1 MKILAINSSFRG
13 PKGMSALLIDK
24 LFEGATENGAE
35 CEAIH
40 LAELQINHCIDCQ
53 LCQTP
58 EHLLKCTFDEKDDAS
73 FVFRKMREA
82 DLIIFA
88 TPVYVLGMSSL
99 LKTLFERF
107 YSTAKVGE
115 FHFTKSGMFFHH
127 GDELL
132 AQKPFVPL
140 VVYDNLETEMPKNII
155 SYFKTYSKFSDAEMV
170 GTLIRKSAGMLGV
183 SASSKNKSAIA
194 DSILQAYIQAGRELA
209 TQKKICKSTEK
220 QANQPIVRLPF
231 FVKPMLKLGIGK
243 EQIEKGHARMMQAAM
258 KRNQT

>member
-13 PKGMSALLIDK
+13 PKGVSAFLIDK
-24 LFEGATENGAE
+24 LFKGAMEKGAE
-35 CEAIH
+35 CETIH

-58 EHLLKCTFDEKDDAS
+58 EHLLNCTFDEKDDAN

-99 LKTLFERF
+99 LKTLLERS

-115 FHFTKSGMFFHH
+115 FHFTKSRMFFHH
-127 GDELL
+127 VDQALM
-132 AQKPFVPL
+132 QKPFVPL
-140 VVYDNLETEMPKNII
+140 VVYDNLETKMPKNIV
-155 SYFKTYSKFSDAEMV
+155 SYFKTYSKFADAELV

-183 SASSKNKSAIA
+183 AASQASNHAIA
-194 DSILQAYIQAGRELA
+194 DSIFQAYVQAGRELA
-209 TQKKICKSTEK
+209 IQKKISKPTEK
-220 QANQPIVRLPF
+220 KANQPIIRLPF

-243 EQIEKGHARMMQAAM
+243 DQIEKGHARMMRSVM
-258 KRNQT
+258 KRNQY

>member
-1 MKILAINSSFRG
+1 MKILAVNSSFRG
-13 PKGMSALLIDK
+13 PKGVSAFLIDK
-24 LFEGATENGAE
+24 IFKGAMEKGAV
-35 CEAIH
+35 CETIH
-40 LAELQINHCIDCQ
+40 LAELRINHCIDCQ

-58 EHLLKCTFDEKDDAS
+58 EHLLKCIFDEKDDAS
-73 FVFRKMREA
+73 FVFRKLREA
-82 DLIIFA
+82 DLVIFA

-127 GDELL
+127 QDQAL

-155 SYFKTYSKFSDAEMV
+155 SYFKTYSKFADAELV
-170 GTLIRKSAGMLGV
+170 GTLIRKSAGMLGI
-183 SASSKNKSAIA
+183 SGSPTGNHAIA
-194 DSILQAYIQAGRELA
+194 DSIFQAYVQAGRELA
-209 TQKKICKSTEK
+209 TQKKISKPTEK
-220 QANQPIVRLPF
+220 KANQSIIKLPF

-243 EQIEKGHARMMQAAM
+243 EQIEKGHARMMKSVM
-258 KRNQT
+258 KRDQS

>member
-13 PKGMSALLIDK
+13 PKGVSAFLIDK
-24 LFEGATENGAE
+24 LFKGAMEKGAE
-35 CEAIH
+35 CETIH

-58 EHLLKCTFDEKDDAS
+58 GHFLKCTFDEKDDAS
-73 FVFRKMREA
+73 FVFSKMREA

-115 FHFTKSGMFFHH
+115 FHLTKSGMFFHH
-127 GDELL
+127 GDQALV
-132 AQKPFVPL
+132 KPFLPL

-155 SYFKTYSKFSDAEMV
+155 SYFKTYSKFADADLV
-170 GTLIRKSAGMLGV
+170 GTLIRKSAGMLGLFE
-183 SASSKNKSAIA
+183 SPTSNHAISN
-194 DSILQAYIQAGRELA
+194 SIFEAYVQAGRELV
-209 TQKKICKSTEK
+209 TQKKISKPTEK
-220 QANQPIVRLPF
+220 KANQPIIRLPF
-231 FVKPMLKLGIGK
+231 FVKPMLKLGIGRD
-243 EQIEKGHARMMQAAM
+243 QIEKGHARMMESII
-258 KRNQT
+258 KRVQS

>member
-1 MKILAINSSFRG
+1 MRILAINSSFRG
-13 PKGMSALLIDK
+13 SKGVSAFLIDK
-24 LFEGATENGAE
+24 LFIGAIEKGAE
-35 CEAIH
+35 CETIH

-58 EHLLKCTFDEKDDAS
+58 KHLLKCTFDEKDNAS

-127 GDELL
+127 GDQSLT
-132 AQKPFVPL
+132 QKPFVPL

-155 SYFKTYSKFSDAEMV
+155 SYFKTYSKFTDAELV
-170 GTLIRKSAGMLGV
+170 GTLIRKSAGMLDV
-183 SASSKNKSAIA
+183 SASPTSNHTIS
-194 DSILQAYIQAGRELA
+194 DSIFQAYVQAGRELV
-209 TQKKICKSTEK
+209 TQKKISKLTEK
-220 QANQPIVRLPF
+220 KANQPIIRLPF

-243 EQIEKGHARMMQAAM
+243 EQIEKGHARMMKSVM
-258 KRNQT
+258 KRDKF

>member
-13 PKGMSALLIDK
+13 SKGVSAFLIDK
-24 LFEGATENGAE
+24 LFKGALEKGAE
-35 CEAIH
+35 CETIH

-58 EHLLKCTFDEKDDAS
+58 EHLLKCIFDEKDDVS

-82 DLIIFA
+82 DLIIYA

-99 LKTLFERF
+99 LKTLLERI

-127 GDELL
+127 GDQTLT
-132 AQKPFVPL
+132 QKPFVPL

-155 SYFKTYSKFSDAEMV
+155 SYFKTYSKFADAELA

-183 SASSKNKSAIA
+183 FASPTSNQATA
-194 DSILQAYIQAGRELA
+194 DSIFQAYEQAGRELA
-209 TQKKICKSTEK
+209 TQRKISKLTEK
-220 QANQPIVRLPF
+220 KANQPIIRLPF

-243 EQIEKGHARMMQAAM
+243 EQIVKGHARMMKSVV
-258 KRNQT
+258 KRDKS